1 MNPNTPIL
9 RQFSFDALRI
19 CGECHE
25 QFVLGVDGVVMEGR
39 DLCDKCAGVTRTVPG
54 GHVILINDKPTVE
67 VE

>member
-1 MNPNTPIL
+1 
-9 RQFSFDALRI
+9 
-19 CGECHE
+19 
-25 QFVLGVDGVVMEGR
+25 VLGVDGVVMEGR